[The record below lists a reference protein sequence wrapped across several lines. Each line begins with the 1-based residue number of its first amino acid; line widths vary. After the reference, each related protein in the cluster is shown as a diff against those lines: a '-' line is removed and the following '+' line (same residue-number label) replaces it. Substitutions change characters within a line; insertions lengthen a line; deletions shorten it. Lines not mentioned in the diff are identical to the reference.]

1 MTRFNIPFRP
11 VSGDDE
17 IVEQLIGDFDHMQDI
32 GNGNL
37 QAGTNVKVT
46 APPEPPTGSHFESRL
61 FYDTTTR
68 QLKICLDPIL
78 GTYIVVSNA
87 APTELPTHGSS
98 HGVGGSDE
106 LPDGGISSDMLGR
119 SVQTTNLP
127 AKVQNIK

>member
-46 APPEPPTGSHFESRL
+46 APPEPLTGNLNAEGISDSLARADHKHVIRGVENLATEPTGSHFESRL

-68 QLKICLDPIL
+68 QLKIC
-78 GTYIVVSNA
+78 
-87 APTELPTHGSS
+87 
-98 HGVGGSDE
+98 
-106 LPDGGISSDMLGR
+106 
-119 SVQTTNLP
+119 
-127 AKVQNIK
+127 